1 MKHTFLI
8 YESIPNLVTL
18 QVEDKCHSTTWEIFE
33 KYFSPPF
40 NVDNIF
46 AFNYEPSRNLYLVSL
61 ADNRSIAGE
70 QSLEINWIKH
80 NWERI
85 TEDFFT
91 LMRNEEFRLTAW
103 DKRILYFQH
112 TDWYLQRHQEQV
124 TLGVETSNT
133 AEQIAELLT
142 FRQELRDMAISE
154 EELVEEVTWPN
165 LPSWI
170 PPING

>member
-8 YESIPNLVTL
+8 YESIPNLVTV
-18 QVEDKCHSTTWEIFE
+18 QIENRYHGISWEAFE

-46 AFNYEPSRNLYLVSL
+46 SFNYEPNRNVYVIAL
-61 ADNRSIAGE
+61 ADGKTIVGE

-80 NWERI
+80 NWNRI
-85 TEDFFT
+85 AEDFFD
-91 LMRNEEFRLTAW
+91 LMGDHEFRLTAW

-112 TDWYLQRHQEQV
+112 TDWYLERYREQV
-124 TLGVETSNT
+124 TLEVETSNT
-133 AEQIAELLT
+133 AEQISELLA
-142 FRQELRDMAISE
+142 FRQELRDMPISE
-154 EELVEEVTWPN
+154 EEFVEEVEWPD
-165 LPSWI
+165 LPTWI